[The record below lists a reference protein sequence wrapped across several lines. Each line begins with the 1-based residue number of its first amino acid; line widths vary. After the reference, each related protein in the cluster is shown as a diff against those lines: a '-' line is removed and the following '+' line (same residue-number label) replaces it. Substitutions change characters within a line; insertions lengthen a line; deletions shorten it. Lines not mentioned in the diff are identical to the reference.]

1 LLSALTR
8 AELVYQRMLAG
19 DPIEAT
25 EQAQKFLKDKSLTV
39 YYDEGLMGGLKLAQ
53 SDAEG
58 GSLDQERMQRIR
70 DAIAEI
76 VDDLSAHQDKTEE
89 SPAPTVEGP
98 LAQISKAET
107 AEPSAGFASELPEQW
122 RNGGAV
128 LCIPGVGLLDEA
140 VAITLA
146 QLIRRR
152 GVGASAKEADT
163 LSMSK
168 IFALETKDVKLVCLC
183 YLEKA
188 TSAQVRYAVRRI
200 RRKAP
205 DAFIL
210 VSLLNGSDQIEDAE
224 TMQLSPDTGL
234 VNGSLDNTV
243 QRILDLANGAT
254 AERPLSEVSG
264 A

>member
-1 LLSALTR
+1 
-8 AELVYQRMLAG
+8 MLAG

-39 YYDEGLMGGLKLAQ
+39 YYDEVLMGGLKLAQ

-89 SPAPTVEGP
+89 
-98 LAQISKAET
+98 
-107 AEPSAGFASELPEQW
+107 
-122 RNGGAV
+122 
-128 LCIPGVGLLDEA
+128 
-140 VAITLA
+140 
-146 QLIRRR
+146 
-152 GVGASAKEADT
+152 
-163 LSMSK
+163 
-168 IFALETKDVKLVCLC
+168 
-183 YLEKA
+183 A